1 MAVSIE
7 SGRSRK
13 VNVRAP
19 NGRLAQRSETD
30 FETALLTPFC
40 QQDDGRGDGAG
51 RRTSRVSSPFVR
63 TARDCVIVARP
74 SPK

>member
-7 SGRSRK
+7 SGRCRK

-40 QQDDGRGDGAG
+40 QQDVRRGDGVG
-51 RRTSRVSSPFVR
+51 RRTGRVILPFVR
-63 TARDCVIVARP
+63 TA
-74 SPK
+74 